1 MSTVLYRFRR
11 PAQAILMLPAS
22 DYFGTGK
29 LKTHDEGF
37 VVKHR
42 SSQNA
47 MLPS

>member
-1 MSTVLYRFRR
+1 MSDGLYRLRR
-11 PAQAILMLPAS
+11 PAQAILMLLQATILAPE
-22 DYFGTGK
+22 T
-29 LKTHDEGF
+29 THDEGF